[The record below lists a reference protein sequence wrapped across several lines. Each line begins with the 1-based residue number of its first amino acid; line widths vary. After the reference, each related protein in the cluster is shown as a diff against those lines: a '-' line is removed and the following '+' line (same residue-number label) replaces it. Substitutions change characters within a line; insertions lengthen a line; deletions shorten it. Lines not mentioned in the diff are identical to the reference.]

1 MKSYKEIEKRIN
13 QLKEEINKLKSTNP
27 CELGII
33 TTEYDKQAYK
43 TCPYCAPYSIYWCGY
58 FCARESKKVRD
69 VQFNRLDVGC
79 FCPAWNYGK
88 LIKLIEELETL
99 KLRKHGW
106 QIRYFSLVGY
116 FLSPIT
122 EHEPEE
128 RRERVE
134 LGLSVGGDGIEVR
147 TYMTENPEIAFMM
160 VIGSSWTEHG
170 FIKIPVVKV
179 IPLMIGKQLV
189 FHCSI

>member
-1 MKSYKEIEKRIN
+1 MEIEKRIN

-27 CELGII
+27 CKLGII
-33 TTEYDKQAYK
+33 TTEYNKQAYK

-58 FCARESKKVRD
+58 FCARETKKVRD

-106 QIRYFSLVGY
+106 QIRYFSLVAY

-128 RRERVE
+128 IRERIE
-134 LGLSVGGDGIEVR
+134 LGLKPSVDGIDVR
-147 TYMTENPEIAFMM
+147 TYKTENPEIAFIV
-160 VIGSSWTEHG
+160 VIGSDWTECR
-170 FIKIPVVKV
+170 FIKVPLVKV
-179 IPLMIGKQLV
+179 IPQKIGKRLV
-189 FHCSI
+189 FFTNL

>member
-1 MKSYKEIEKRIN
+1 MSILRSLQYILVRI
-13 QLKEEINKLKSTNP
+13 LLCTRI
-27 CELGII
+27 
-33 TTEYDKQAYK
+33 
-43 TCPYCAPYSIYWCGY
+43 
-58 FCARESKKVRD
+58 KKVRD

-99 KLRKHGW
+99 KLRKRGW

-116 FLSPIT
+116 FLSPIS

-147 TYMTENPEIAFMM
+147 TYRTENPEIAFMM

-170 FIKIPVVKV
+170 FIKLPAVKV